1 MLFRKPILI
10 AFFALSMLFSGF
22 PQFPIFDD
30 SFGIAGEAAY
40 DHTYTVGNA
49 TSIGVQSTGKIVI
62 TSGNTIFPSQYNG
75 FHMTRLN
82 LDGSTDLSFGE
93 SGFVKD
99 SARFPYAQV
108 NSVWIL
114 PDDKILVTGSA
125 PSYPD
130 HSFLNR
136 YLPDGSPDPS
146 FGNSGSVTF
155 SNTVGVR
162 AVYLMTDNSG
172 KILVLARDQAGQ
184 NGFLFRFL
192 ENGTKDNTF
201 GNSNLGYLNIDG
213 GGDRFYVYK
222 LNVDHLNRYYVVGE
236 SNYGFKV
243 LRFLSEGLLD
253 NSFGTNGLFLDTR
266 FYSTSSMDV
275 DFQGEKII
283 VSGRANNSD
292 YAALRLNYDGTID
305 DSFGNSGAAVA
316 DVSGFFNVPYQAFV
330 KGDGKIMLLGFGRN
344 GMTEVDN
351 SRLTLVQFNPDG
363 SQDLSFGNDGVFYSG
378 HQNHEKMICGV
389 LLPDGSLLAG
399 GYKAYYNYNYST
411 YIPVVNK
418 LQTGNSNSGFVMLQ
432 IDYPVKATDDNFDGF
447 AEAEVSG
454 INSYV
459 FNDTLI
465 DIKWMRGSEE
475 IASGISATLT
485 LPSGTNEITAK
496 AILTSGND
504 VSKKFAI
511 SVAAVWTTVSGE
523 VNSSFTQAGDGR
535 YIYTSSNKNIYL
547 IDSTATISAAYLT
560 GGVINS
566 SVAVS
571 PANLVF
577 AGAMDARVYAFDLS
591 LNSIWDKSI
600 GGEISTTPSISHD
613 NATLYITTN
622 NGMLKAVDPLTGQ
635 AIWNYVAYGSVFQTP
650 LYLVTPSAERVIY
663 FIAKE
668 SSGKSYLYAV
678 KDHGTSAELL
688 WKFETLADVNTTPA
702 IMVNGDDA
710 MIYFGDLAGN
720 YYRVNY
726 DGTFHNDWTG
736 NIGGKIF
743 ASPVVDEEG
752 LIYFV
757 NDAGVVAAFPWD
769 FTTTT
774 TPIYSTNL
782 SDGVIGTPAFG
793 TNGSLYLGSKTGYL
807 YALKKSSTL
816 GNIDLI
822 WSFKGDA
829 PIKNHLFVTESGL
842 IFTLFTDKEFVIFKD
857 PISPTES
864 VLPKWATFKGN
875 NLRSKVI
882 DLTLVSVGKEDDLL
896 PVEFALDQNFPN
908 PFNPSTL
915 IKFAL
920 PSSGHI
926 TLDVFN
932 SLGEKV
938 TSLIDGMMEAGFHSV
953 AFDATH
959 LPSGIYFY
967 QISTG
972 TKVFTKKMVLLK

>member
-1 MLFRKPILI
+1 MSIRKPILI
-10 AFFALSMLFSGF
+10 TFFALSMLFSGF
-22 PQFPIFDD
+22 SQFPKFDD

-40 DHTYTVGNA
+40 DHTYTTGNA

-62 TSGNTIFPSQYNG
+62 SSGNTIFPSQYNG
-75 FHMTRLN
+75 FHITRLN
-82 LDGSTDLSFGE
+82 IDGTTDYSFGE

-99 SARFPYAQV
+99 SARFPYAQI

-114 PDDKILVTGSA
+114 SNDKILVAGSVPA
-125 PSYPD
+125 YPD
-130 HSFLNR
+130 YSFLNR

-146 FGNSGSVTF
+146 FGNGGSVTF
-155 SNTVGVR
+155 SHVSGVR

-172 KILVLARDQAGQ
+172 KILVLARDHAGN
-184 NGFLFRFL
+184 NGLLYRFL
-192 ENGTKDNTF
+192 ENGEKDNAF
-201 GNSNLGYLNIDG
+201 GNSNLGYLSIDG
-213 GGDRFYVYK
+213 GGDRFYLYK

-243 LRFLSEGLLD
+243 LRFLSEGLRD
-253 NSFGTNGLFLDTR
+253 NSFGNSGMFLDNR

-292 YAALRLNYDGTID
+292 YAAIRLNYDGTVD
-305 DSFGNSGAAVA
+305 NSFGNSGAALA
-316 DVSGFFNVPYQAFV
+316 DISGNLNVPYQAFI
-330 KGDGKIMLLGFGRN
+330 KSDGRIMLLGFGRN

-363 SQDLSFGNDGVFYSG
+363 SLDLSFGTNGIFYSG
-378 HQNHEKMICGV
+378 HPNHEKMICGV

-399 GYKAYYNYNYST
+399 GYKAYNNNNYNT

-418 LQTGNSNSGFVMLQ
+418 LLTGNSGSGFVMLQ

-447 AEAEVSG
+447 AIAEVSG

-459 FNDTLI
+459 INDTLI
-465 DIKWMRGSEE
+465 DIKWMRGNEE
-475 IASGISATLT
+475 IASGITATLT

-504 VSKKFAI
+504 VSKKFSI
-511 SVAAVWTTVSGE
+511 SVAAVWSTVSGD

-547 IDSTATISAAYLT
+547 IDSSATISAAYLT

-566 SVAVS
+566 AVAVS
-571 PANLVF
+571 QSNMVF
-577 AGAMDARVYAFDLS
+577 AGAMDARAYAFDLS

-600 GGEISTTPSISHD
+600 GGEISSTPSISHD
-613 NATLYITTN
+613 NTTLYITTG

-635 AIWNYVAYGSVFQTP
+635 ALWNFVVYGSVFQTP
-650 LYLVTPSAERVIY
+650 LYLVTPTGEKVIY

-678 KDHGTSAELL
+678 KDRGTSAELY
-688 WKFETLADVNTTPA
+688 WKYETLADVNTTPA
-702 IMVNGDDA
+702 IMAKGEDA

-720 YYRVNY
+720 FYRINY
-726 DGTFHNDWTG
+726 DGSSHTDWTG

-743 ASPVVDEEG
+743 ASPVVDGEG

-757 NDAGVVAAFPWD
+757 NDAGAVVAVPWD
-769 FTTTT
+769 FTSTTSPVYAT
-774 TPIYSTNL
+774 TLPY
-782 SDGVIGTPAFG
+782 GVIGTPAFG
-793 TNGSLYLGSKTGYL
+793 TNGLLYLGTNTGHL
-807 YALKKSSTL
+807 YALKKSDTP
-816 GNIDLI
+816 GNLDVV
-822 WSFKGDA
+822 WSFQGDA

-842 IFTLFTDKEFVIFKD
+842 IFTLFTDKDLVIFKD
-857 PISPTES
+857 PVSTTEA
-864 VLPKWATFKGN
+864 VYPKWATFKGN

-882 DLTLVSVGKEDDLL
+882 DLTLVSVEEEDVLL
-896 PVEFALDQNFPN
+896 PVEFTLDQNFPN
-908 PFNPSTL
+908 PFNPSTM

-920 PSSGHI
+920 PSSGYV

-932 SLGEKV
+932 SLGEKIAGLV
-938 TSLIDGMMEAGFHSV
+938 DGVMQAGYHSIP
-953 AFDATH
+953 FDATH
-959 LPSGIYFY
+959 FPSGIYFY